1 MKEKES
7 KKETEKKRM
16 GRIPCFEFNVFSLF
30 LLFLLQFVICREKY
44 RRRKEYGE
52 QKKRKE
58 RKKKKGKGKKKK
70 EKRKQK
76 KEKEERKRT
85 TILRLNILTQ

>member
-30 LLFLLQFVICREKY
+30 LLFLLQFVICKEKD

-52 QKKRKE
+52 KKRKE
-58 RKKKKGKGKKKK
+58 RKTKKGKGKKI
-70 EKRKQK
+70 
-76 KEKEERKRT
+76 ERKKKLKNT
-85 TILRLNILTQ
+85 KI